1 MDFVS
6 LVVRTV
12 SLQLLLKPNIPKLY
26 TIDETK
32 SRVNEVPRW
41 HLCTRAPSTIRLQ
54 YIEN

>member
-1 MDFVS
+1 VDFVS